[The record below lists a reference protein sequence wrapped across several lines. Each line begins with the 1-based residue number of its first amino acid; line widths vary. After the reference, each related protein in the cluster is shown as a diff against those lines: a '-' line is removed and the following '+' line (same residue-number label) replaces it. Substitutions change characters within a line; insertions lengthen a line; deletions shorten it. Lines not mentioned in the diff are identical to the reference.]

1 MKQTAPI
8 LLTLLAA
15 LLASGIPARADVM
28 NAVKGTIS
36 DKTTGQP
43 IAGVR
48 ITLISARVR
57 SSRIEL
63 ASDDAGSVYK
73 NGIPTGSY
81 DVEFEKEGYFP
92 ARSSLRLT
100 IGDELDIS
108 VKLEPMPVQNAG
120 AGDRLRAIVQL
131 VKDGGF
137 AEAVARSGEALALE
151 PANAML
157 HYYRGYSR
165 EKSGDAAGALVDYAR
180 AAELKPDFALALASL
195 GKLQARGGDFA
206 KAAENIRKSLALAP
220 GDSSAIYNYAVC
232 LVNLG
237 DNAGA
242 RASLEKL
249 LEIDPAHA
257 DGCYQLGIVLLGQGD
272 MAGAKQWLQKFLELD
287 PQHKDAPTAKQIIDS
302 LK

>member
-1 MKQTAPI
+1 MKHTIAILMTA
-8 LLTLLAA
+8 TLLGAA
-15 LLASGIPARADVM
+15 LAAPAAVM

-36 DKTTGQP
+36 DLKTGQP

-48 ITLISARVR
+48 IALISARTR

-63 ASDDAGSVYK
+63 ATDEAGYVYK

-108 VKLEPMPVQNAG
+108 AKLEPMPVQDTG
-120 AGDRLRAIVQL
+120 AGERLRAVVAL
-131 VKDGGF
+131 VNAGQF
-137 AEAVARSGEALALE
+137 ADAADRAGEALAQD
-151 PANAML
+151 PASPML
-157 HYYRGYSR
+157 HYYRGYGR
-165 EKSGDAAGALVDYAR
+165 EKGGDAAGAIADYAR
-180 AAELKPDFALALASL
+180 AAELKPDFALALSSL
-195 GKLQARGGDFA
+195 GKLQARGGDYA
-206 KAAENIRKSLALAP
+206 KAAGNYQKALALA
-220 GDSSAIYNYAVC
+220 GNNADALYNYAVC

-242 RASLEKL
+242 QAALEKL
-249 LEIDPAHA
+249 LAVDPAHA
-257 DGCYQLGIVLLGQGD
+257 DACYQLGLVLLGQGD
-272 MAGAKQWLQKFLELD
+272 MAGARQWLQKFLELD
-287 PQHKDAPTAKQIIDS
+287 PQHKDASTAKQIVDS

>member
-1 MKQTAPI
+1 MKRTI
-8 LLTLLAA
+8 IILLAA
-15 LLASGIPARADVM
+15 ALLGAAQAAPGAVM

-36 DKTTGQP
+36 DMKTGQP

-48 ITLISARVR
+48 IALVSARTR
-57 SSRIEL
+57 ASRIEL
-63 ASDDAGSVYK
+63 ATDEAGYVYK

-108 VKLEPMPVQNAG
+108 AKLEPMPVQDTG
-120 AGDRLRAIVQL
+120 AGDRLRAVVGL
-131 VKDGGF
+131 VNAGDF
-137 AEAVARSGEALALE
+137 AGAAARAGEALAQD
-151 PANAML
+151 PASPML
-157 HYYRGYSR
+157 HYYRGYGR
-165 EKSGDAAGALVDYAR
+165 EKSGDAAGALVDYAK
-180 AAELKPDFALALASL
+180 AAELKPDFALALSSL
-195 GKLQARGGDFA
+195 GKLQARKGDYA
-206 KAAENIRKSLALAP
+206 KAAENYKKALVIAANDADSL
-220 GDSSAIYNYAVC
+220 YNYAVC

-237 DNAGA
+237 DNNGA

-249 LEIDPAHA
+249 LAVDPAHA
-257 DGCYQLGIVLLGQGD
+257 DACYQLGLVLLGQSD

-287 PQHKDAPTAKQIIDS
+287 PQHKDAATAKQIIDS